1 MALFHREELGG
12 QAMRIQR
19 KSPRKHFTR
28 GLLYLLL
35 IASSLLMIVP
45 FYWSVGTSLKLEKF
59 VFASPPQ
66 WWPDPVSLQSYI
78 NILTRIPFLTYFKNS
93 VFVAVVT
100 TLGNVF
106 FDTLAAYA
114 FAKLKFPGRDKIFF
128 LFLIVLMVPSQVN
141 LIPVYR
147 IITTLHWTD
156 TYLALIVPSL
166 SSVFGIFM
174 MRQFLM
180 SVPSELLDSARI
192 DGCNEF
198 QVFYKVALPLAIP
211 GIATLVILT
220 FMDRWNDF
228 LWPRIVINSEKLFTL
243 PVGLAQLQ
251 MKNTSNEAQIMA
263 GTVLT
268 ALPMI
273 LVFLFMQR
281 QFIEGMTAGALK
293 E

>member
-1 MALFHREELGG
+1 MQTR
-12 QAMRIQR
+12 RI
-19 KSPRKHFTR
+19 SPKKYFTR
-28 GLLYLLL
+28 GLLYLVL
-35 IASSLLMIVP
+35 IASSLMMIVP
-45 FYWSVGTSLKLEKF
+45 FYWSVGTSLKLEQF

-66 WWPDPVSLQSYI
+66 WWPAPLSIQSYV
-78 NILTRIPFLTYFKNS
+78 NILTRIPFLRYFSNS
-93 VFVAVVT
+93 VFVALVT
-100 TLGNVF
+100 TLGHVF

-114 FAKLKFPGRDKIFF
+114 FAKLKFPGRDRIFF
-128 LFLIVLMVPSQVN
+128 LFLLVLMVPGQVN

-147 IITTLHWTD
+147 IMASLHWID
-156 TYLALIVPSL
+156 TYLALIVPNL
-166 SSVFGIFM
+166 TSVFGIFM

-180 SVPSELLDSARI
+180 SIPNELLDSGRI

-198 QVFYKVALPLAIP
+198 QVFYKIALPLAIP

-228 LWPRIVINSEKLFTL
+228 LWPRIVLNSEKLFTL

-251 MKNTSNEAQIMA
+251 MKNTSNVAQIMA

-273 LVFLFMQR
+273 IVFLFMQR

>member
-1 MALFHREELGG
+1 
-12 QAMRIQR
+12 MRNRHTPLNKYI
-19 KSPRKHFTR
+19 TR
-28 GLLYLLL
+28 SLLYLLL

-45 FYWSVGTSLKLEKF
+45 FYWSVGTSLKLERF

-66 WWPDPVSLQSYI
+66 WWPVPLSLLSYI
-78 NILTRIPFLTYFKNS
+78 NVLTRIPFINYFTNS
-93 VFVAVVT
+93 VFVAIAT
-100 TLGNVF
+100 TLGHAF

-128 LFLIVLMVPSQVN
+128 LFLLVLMVPSQVN
-141 LIPVYR
+141 LIPMYR
-147 IITTLHWTD
+147 IMGALHWTD
-156 TYLALIVPSL
+156 TYLALIIPNL
-166 SSVFGIFM
+166 TSVFGIFM

-180 SVPSELLDSARI
+180 SIPGELLDSARI

-251 MKNTSNEAQIMA
+251 MKNTSNVAQIMA

-268 ALPMI
+268 ALPMVI
-273 LVFLFMQR
+273 VFLFMQR